1 MVLGEA
7 PVPREPSKS
16 YSDEGSLRVGFSY
29 LSGKSWTEVTRDE
42 RFFCQHLFSLI
53 KRDGPAKFLAYVNR
67 QARMS
72 LPLDVDW
79 EPAYEACFYRD
90 LRHLRGKTDPLYSP
104 KRTFD
109 LCLFAEHT
117 ILIIEAKAQQGF
129 DTDQLTS
136 FAADR
141 GEVKKLTGVAAYVV
155 GLTSS
160 ACPVTPGCEKVF
172 DGPLL
177 TWRDLASIYDEDA
190 LLLRA
195 DAIYDPG
202 QRDSWGRN
210 NHGGHMTGE
219 ELLSACEEGDAFL
232 VGRRGGLRG
241 ARLAEDA
248 ASGSWRTQSYETAP
262 GDTPPNGNWF
272 LLQDFAKA
280 VDAG

>member
-1 MVLGEA
+1 M
-7 PVPREPSKS
+7 
-16 YSDEGSLRVGFSY
+16 GFSY
-29 LSGKSWTEVTRDE
+29 LDGMSWAEVTRDE

-53 KRDGPAKFLAYVNR
+53 RRDGPAKFLAYVNR
-67 QARMS
+67 EAGTS

-90 LRHLRGKTDPLYSP
+90 LRHLRGKSDPLYSP

-109 LCLFAEHT
+109 LCLFSEHA

-129 DTDQLTS
+129 DADQLTS

-141 GEVKKLTGVAAYVV
+141 GEVEKLTGVTAYVV
-155 GLTSS
+155 GLASS
-160 ACPVTPGCEKVF
+160 ACPVTPGCAEVF

-177 TWRDLASIYDEDA
+177 TWRGLASIYDEDE

-195 DAIYDPG
+195 DAIYEPDH
-202 QRDSWGRN
+202 RASWGRN
-210 NHGGHMTGE
+210 NRGGHLTGE
-219 ELLSACEEGDAFL
+219 ELLSACAEGDAFL

-241 ARLAEDA
+241 AQLAEDI
-248 ASGSWRTQSYETAP
+248 ASGSWRSQPYETAP